1 MRQVIFQSCE
11 LHSCLWS
18 IVEELRQKS
27 QQDGN
32 DFEFVDLVDALTGK
46 DKEWVFSTEMGD
58 YVDAD
63 KIGHPY
69 AVIWASYPLEADW
82 FAKLTADGY
91 EGKKILIHTDPLKR
105 GCRSEHPNYSFLNTY
120 SRS

>member
-1 MRQVIFQSCE
+1 M
-11 LHSCLWS
+11 
-18 IVEELRQKS
+18 
-27 QQDGN
+27 GN
-32 DFEFVDLVDALTGK
+32 
-46 DKEWVFSTEMGD
+46 

-69 AVIWASYPLEADW
+69 AVIWASCPLEADW

-105 GCRSEHPNYSFLNTY
+105 GCRSEHPNYSFLIPTADLEDMVY
-120 SRS
+120 RALCE